1 MAAGPPQPL
10 LESSSYN
17 HHQMESS
24 IVFGDQSDRAWQ
36 RELSGASGLAAQPV
50 GRRCGPER
58 CAASLGRAPCRAIFV
73 LRVPMRAVA
82 PTRASLAC
90 AANTRLLVRLY
101 YFFPRGQ
108 CGSLLV
114 RYTGLARKSL

>member
-36 RELSGASGLAAQPV
+36 RKLSGASGDRTCSAA
-50 GRRCGPER
+50 
-58 CAASLGRAPCRAIFV
+58 GRAPLWSGALRRLSRPCALPCHFRTPCADACRCSHPCQPRMCCQHTIARGIKFTTS
-73 LRVPMRAVA
+73 RA
-82 PTRASLAC
+82 ASAGPC
-90 AANTRLLVRLY
+90 
-101 YFFPRGQ
+101 
-108 CGSLLV
+108 
-114 RYTGLARKSL
+114 